1 MYDFMEYCLR
11 CYYRTSGWNEDNQY
25 SNLCSWSRSLLDFY
39 TPQGLAL
46 HLAKLPTRQFKP
58 SYTMAALPYLN
69 GSISYLFTSRPLDV
83 GTSATVDFQDMV
95 DHFTLARPAANWGPH
110 ASDYLVYGRMFFP
123 GAALEAMFV
132 RRVSSR
138 LQYLITAVNHPK
150 SSGLPQ
156 MAFQM
161 QYDAAKWCTEWSYT
175 TDDGLLGLR
184 GLYNFGKEGHG
195 QWSTGMEVYYGLLDK
210 SGGLSTGLRYQT
222 HPASSAPLSITYTV
236 NPIVGHMSTSYV
248 AQVADNLVLGS
259 RFDFSIYSYDSDL
272 AVGFEWRTKNAA
284 AENDTQKLEGLMK
297 GKLGF
302 ASGLALMWEG
312 RYKNTLFSL
321 GLTADLSNPANPVRT
336 MGFEVQF
343 FS

>member
-11 CYYRTSGWNEDNQY
+11 CYYKSSGWNKDNQY

-39 TPQGLAL
+39 TPVGLSL
-46 HLAKLPTRQFKP
+46 HLAKLPTQHFKP
-58 SYTMAALPYLN
+58 SYTMNALPSLN
-69 GSISYLFTSRPLDV
+69 GSISYLFTSRPLHV
-83 GTSATVDFQDMV
+83 GTSATVDFHEVV
-95 DHFTLARPAANWGPH
+95 DQFIAHRPNGAWTHHP
-110 ASDYLVYGRMFFP
+110 SDYLVYGRMFFP
-123 GAALEAMFV
+123 GAALEAMYV
-132 RRVSSR
+132 RRLSNQ

-150 SSGLPQ
+150 STGFPQ
-156 MAFQM
+156 MAFQV
-161 QYDAAKWCTEWSYT
+161 QYDAQKWCTECSYT

-184 GLYNFGKEGHG
+184 GLYNFGKEGYG
-195 QWSTGMEVYYGLLDK
+195 QWSSGMEIYYGLLDK

-222 HPASSAPLSITYTV
+222 HPASSAPLSVTYTL

-248 AQVADNLVLGS
+248 AQVSDNLVLGS

-272 AVGFEWRTKNAA
+272 ALGFEWNTKNERTAD
-284 AENDTQKLEGLMK
+284 DTQQLEGLLK

-312 RYKNTLFSL
+312 RYKNALFSL
-321 GLTADLSNPANPVRT
+321 GLTADLSNPANPIRT
-336 MGFEVQF
+336 MGIEVQF